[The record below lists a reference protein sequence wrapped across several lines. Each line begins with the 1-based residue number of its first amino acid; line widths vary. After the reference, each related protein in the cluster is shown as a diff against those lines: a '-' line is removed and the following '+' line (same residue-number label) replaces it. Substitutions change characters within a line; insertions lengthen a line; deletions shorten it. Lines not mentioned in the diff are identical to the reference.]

1 MFAWKNHGRSLGRI
15 DGWWSDLLPEWLIR
29 VRYQGLGPQ
38 PSLANT
44 RCHNT
49 GQDTFVLDNAFALI
63 DGQRSGR
70 LRPDLST
77 VSTLIEATLI
87 A

>member
-49 GQDTFVLDNAFALI
+49 GQDTFVLDNASALI
-63 DGQRSGR
+63 DGHTGDHRVWR
-70 LRPDLST
+70 RVERPQTCSVGL
-77 VSTLIEATLI
+77 
-87 A
+87 